1 MGKIKE
7 RVFKSLFLLVRYH
20 AWPVLIVLLLAT
32 IAGIAYIRDIPI
44 RTSFLDLLPR
54 DDLLIN
60 EFLAKEKYLAADHLV
75 ILLSLHNAEQMA
87 TTEKERTLLNA
98 AARITSKLS
107 QSDEIVSADYRHAP
121 HPDIPAQ
128 FMVLYALDYKK
139 IERLERGIDQIR
151 LSLYREELLMAGRTD
166 FNVAYQMIAAE
177 LEDAFTGVITP
188 PVIDRVQTN
197 LSQLYKFNTAL
208 LYTIANFAQLEQVTI
223 AATDLSE
230 IFAGARYHTNEQE
243 EGKPFFSRD
252 RSMLLINIRPRFP
265 AARGLD
271 YSRLIID
278 IVQNALD
285 EANLAA
291 QGVKAG
297 ITGSYAFLVETD
309 AVVSADMLRTT
320 IIAAVGVFLLFFFAF
335 RSILYVIIA
344 AIPLLI
350 SIIFTVAWV
359 RFAVGGFNLLTS
371 FLPALVLGLGID
383 YGIHFITRYAEERRQ
398 KVPLNRALRQTLLQT
413 GSASAAA
420 AITTSLVF
428 LSLLFARSRALF
440 EMGAI
445 TSVGIIVAYLTTV
458 IMLPALITI
467 AHRILPRRFSGTIS
481 AHGPKIS
488 PFFHWVTSKGRAI
501 FVVVIILTLFISFQA
516 AQTELRFASGD
527 LVPKVESHRVLSTIR
542 TYFGLGEIEIG
553 DYFVFFADSAKEL
566 GTIVNQ
572 LEQSDLIYAVSSAKD
587 LLPVTLVQQ
596 QVLLGEIDI
605 SSQVDQL
612 ATIEE
617 SIADRGRT
625 ITYIRSLIADLS
637 LMQYMA
643 TISGWG
649 TIALRTAALQHQ
661 LWELQ
666 SLLAAIDAQAAQATI
681 SDLQRALT
689 RLDINLDVLRGLPPL
704 ETMLREI
711 VMALPD
717 GLKFHYITRDDRF
730 IVYARVSPA
739 IRYADNL
746 PLFIDFAATLSDDFF
761 GMPLVTDR
769 LEQHMERD
777 FWLSTMISAL
787 LILVSLWPILGR
799 KRLIFVGIAPLLF
812 GYIWM
817 LGGMRMLGIEFNFI
831 SMLISPLL
839 IGVGVDNGIHL
850 LHRYREEKEQGET
863 KPVERAVST
872 TAIAIIVASMATMI
886 AFGGLVGARTPGL
899 QLLGISALLGLSF
912 TLIFSLSFL
921 PATLKIL
928 ETKKKR

>member
-1 MGKIKE
+1 
-7 RVFKSLFLLVRYH
+7 
-20 AWPVLIVLLLAT
+20 
-32 IAGIAYIRDIPI
+32 
-44 RTSFLDLLPR
+44 
-54 DDLLIN
+54 
-60 EFLAKEKYLAADHLV
+60 
-75 ILLSLHNAEQMA
+75 
-87 TTEKERTLLNA
+87 
-98 AARITSKLS
+98 
-107 QSDEIVSADYRHAP
+107 
-121 HPDIPAQ
+121 
-128 FMVLYALDYKK
+128 
-139 IERLERGIDQIR
+139 
-151 LSLYREELLMAGRTD
+151 
-166 FNVAYQMIAAE
+166 
-177 LEDAFTGVITP
+177 
-188 PVIDRVQTN
+188 
-197 LSQLYKFNTAL
+197 
-208 LYTIANFAQLEQVTI
+208 
-223 AATDLSE
+223 
-230 IFAGARYHTNEQE
+230 
-243 EGKPFFSRD
+243 
-252 RSMLLINIRPRFP
+252 
-265 AARGLD
+265 
-271 YSRLIID
+271 
-278 IVQNALD
+278 
-285 EANLAA
+285 
-291 QGVKAG
+291 
-297 ITGSYAFLVETD
+297 
-309 AVVSADMLRTT
+309 
-320 IIAAVGVFLLFFFAF
+320 
-335 RSILYVIIA
+335 
-344 AIPLLI
+344 
-350 SIIFTVAWV
+350 
-359 RFAVGGFNLLTS
+359 
-371 FLPALVLGLGID
+371 
-383 YGIHFITRYAEERRQ
+383 
-398 KVPLNRALRQTLLQT
+398 
-413 GSASAAA
+413 
-420 AITTSLVF
+420 
-428 LSLLFARSRALF
+428 
-440 EMGAI
+440 
-445 TSVGIIVAYLTTV
+445 
-458 IMLPALITI
+458 
-467 AHRILPRRFSGTIS
+467 
-481 AHGPKIS
+481 
-488 PFFHWVTSKGRAI
+488 
-501 FVVVIILTLFISFQA
+501 
-516 AQTELRFASGD
+516 
-527 LVPKVESHRVLSTIR
+527 
-542 TYFGLGEIEIG
+542 
-553 DYFVFFADSAKEL
+553 
-566 GTIVNQ
+566 
-572 LEQSDLIYAVSSAKD
+572 
-587 LLPVTLVQQ
+587 
-596 QVLLGEIDI
+596 
-605 SSQVDQL
+605 
-612 ATIEE
+612 
-617 SIADRGRT
+617 
-625 ITYIRSLIADLS
+625 
-637 LMQYMA
+637 MQYMA